1 MAERKPRKYIRKK
14 KTGKKATKKIG
25 KKAGKKKLV
34 PMQRTVRSNAVTAT
48 GKPVDR
54 SYQPKGHSRSTPIDR
69 NRQRLNATRSRKAS
83 PYTMTRSD
91 GSVVRNYTPAGGGG
105 RTTPPP
111 VPMKAREV
119 TKGGAKTLKE
129 ATGVPK
135 GATKKTA
142 AHTMGKT
149 FQQRAAKLGQQG
161 LGLVKKNPKAAAGIA
176 VGTAALGGLATYL
189 GTRDGGKKPPANTG
203 QVDTPN
209 TGVTNK
215 SIGKAAP
222 PPAVV
227 QPPKRRKTMGGG
239 RRNAITKGNPN
250 RASRPSTKQA
260 NLPNQTNW
268 TNTTQEW
275 MKANPLASAGIA
287 AGIGGL
293 AGYLLAGGRKKRRR
307 GITATNYTSN
317 TYNYY

>member
-105 RTTPPP
+105 RPTPPP

-119 TKGGAKTLKE
+119 TKGGARTLKE

-149 FQQRAAKLGQQG
+149 IPQKAMQYANKAKQ
-161 LGLVKKNPKAAAGIA
+161 LVKGNPKAAALIGGTTA
-176 VGTAALGGLATYL
+176 GVVGLTAYL
-189 GTRDGGKKPPANTG
+189 NRDKKKEAPANTG

-215 SIGKAAP
+215 SIGKQAP
-222 PPAVV
+222 LPAVV
-227 QPPKRRKTMGGG
+227 QTTKRKKTMGGG
-239 RRNAITKGNPN
+239 RRNTPPTRSNPN
-250 RASRPSTKQA
+250 RASRP
-260 NLPNQTNW
+260 
-268 TNTTQEW
+268 
-275 MKANPLASAGIA
+275 
-287 AGIGGL
+287 
-293 AGYLLAGGRKKRRR
+293 YLSL
-307 GITATNYTSN
+307 IHI
-317 TYNYY
+317 